1 MQSTSEPTT
10 TTAFICSTTDFPAF
24 SLIRCVLN
32 SWQTFVKTLILH
44 FYANQTSSHRF
55 LCSISYIYNLYYEDT
70 VHCIFHQDRLGILSV
85 SHILGGEC
93 VNLLTDS
100 SQPIATT
107 AGSPGFLFFYLR
119 QFEILC

>member
-1 MQSTSEPTT
+1 MQATSERRQRQLLSALLPI
-10 TTAFICSTTDFPAF
+10 FHHFW
-24 SLIRCVLN
+24 LIRCVLN